1 RDEEEKETN
10 EQPENLPF
18 PVFRRQRSM
27 AEIEKS
33 KEMPKKIYKRKGKKR
48 QGVTFINKDN
58 INANKED
65 DEELTEEEKAAEEKR
80 EALKKSLEDQLGK
93 KRKDFI
99 DALLP
104 YANELK
110 DVDEKVVD
118 EVFNQLADN
127 LVDAVD
133 KNTDEDVKAKVADLD
148 FEVVTKEKLKAWLE
162 KNKEKISGKGDMK
175 FEVVLL
181 DKNGKRY
188 EVSNS
193 DTDVDNI
200 MDFLKEY
207 SSGSTKSINLSDLKE
222 ELKKKAEETVE
233 EVGNEEN
240 EKEENKKEETLSQ
253 QEK

>member
-1 RDEEEKETN
+1 
-10 EQPENLPF
+10 
-18 PVFRRQRSM
+18 M

-33 KEMPKKIYKRKGKKR
+33 KELPKKIYKRKAKKR
-48 QGVTFINKDN
+48 PGVTFITKDN
-58 INANKED
+58 INAKNSDDNKED
-65 DEELTEEEKAAEEKR
+65 NNKEKTEEEKAAEEKR
-80 EALKKSLEDQLGK
+80 EAFKKSLEDQLEK
-93 KRKDFI
+93 KRSEFI

-118 EVFNQLADN
+118 DVLNQLADS
-127 LVDAVD
+127 LADAID
-133 KNTDEDVKAKVADLD
+133 EGTDSNAKAKVADVD

-162 KNKEKISGKGDMK
+162 KNEEKISSKDDMK

-200 MDFLKEY
+200 MDFLKGF
-207 SSGSTKSINLSDLKE
+207 SSDSTKTVNLADLKE
-222 ELKKKAEETVE
+222 ELKKKAQENVE
-233 EVGNEEN
+233 EVGGEEN
-240 EKEENKKEETLSQ
+240 GKEETKKEDSTSN
-253 QEK
+253 QEKKNKDEL